1 MCFQR
6 FPIFVCKLYVQ
17 SYIQKQKIM
26 YRDCKDGVTVLTILD
41 TRRPKQNGLYPV
53 KVQVIFK
60 RVQKYYSTGKEL
72 SIKYWERMPDSKSA
86 ELSKT
91 RNSIKN
97 SYDLILKNV
106 EDLASKGEFSFDSL
120 NVRLGKAAGE
130 ILNNTFK
137 VKIEALE
144 ANEQI
149 NTRNYYQNVL
159 NCIEQYAGNNFPLDS
174 ITVDWL
180 RKFEKHL
187 LQNRNYTTVGMYMR
201 ALKAI
206 INDSITA
213 GALKLSQYPF
223 GRGKY
228 EIPEGVGRKKALNL
242 EQIAQIV
249 KYSDDSE
256 ATEKYKDLWFFSYL
270 CNGINIA
277 DLIMLKYNNIE
288 EGEIFFIRKKTIRRS
303 KSRKEIRASITP
315 EMESIIKKWGN
326 PKSPDSYIFPF
337 LKGDEDAEQQ
347 VKVASDIIRRINRR
361 MNAIG
366 EALKIGKISTY
377 TARHSF
383 ATVLKRSGTNLS
395 FISESLGH
403 ANLKTTESYLASF
416 EKEERQKNAALLT
429 NF

>member
-53 KVQVIFK
+53 KIQVIFK

-72 SIKYWERMPDSKSA
+72 SIKYWERIHDSKSA

-159 NCIEQYAGNNFPLDS
+159 NCIEQYAGNNVPLDS

-256 ATEKYKDLWFFSYL
+256 ATEKYRDLWFFSYL

-277 DLIMLKYNNIE
+277 DLIMLKYKNIE

-326 PKSPDSYIFPF
+326 PKSPDNYIFPF

-361 MNAIG
+361 MNTIG
-366 EALKIGKISTY
+366 EVLKIGKISTY

>member
-1 MCFQR
+1 M
-6 FPIFVCKLYVQ
+6 
-17 SYIQKQKIM
+17 
-26 YRDCKDGVTVLTILD
+26 
-41 TRRPKQNGLYPV
+41 
-53 KVQVIFK
+53 
-60 RVQKYYSTGKEL
+60 
-72 SIKYWERMPDSKSA
+72 
-86 ELSKT
+86 
-91 RNSIKN
+91 
-97 SYDLILKNV
+97 
-106 EDLASKGEFSFDSL
+106 ASKGEFSFDSL

-130 ILNNTFK
+130 ILNNVFK

-159 NCIEQYAGNNFPLDS
+159 NCIEQYAGNNIPLDS

-187 LQNRNYTTVGMYMR
+187 LLERNYTTVGMYMR

-213 GALKLSQYPF
+213 GALKQSQYPF

-249 KYSDDSE
+249 KYSDGSE
-256 ATEKYKDLWFFSYL
+256 ATEKYRDLWFFSYL

-277 DLIMLKYNNIE
+277 DLIMLKYKNIE

-326 PKSPDSYIFPF
+326 PKSPDNYIFPF

-347 VKVASDIIRRINRR
+347 VKVTSDIIRRINRR
-361 MNAIG
+361 MNTIG
-366 EALKIGKISTY
+366 EVLKIGKISTY

>member
-1 MCFQR
+1 MQ
-6 FPIFVCKLYVQ
+6 
-17 SYIQKQKIM
+17 IM

-72 SIKYWERMPDSKSA
+72 SIKDWERMPDSKSA

-130 ILNNTFK
+130 ILDNTFK

-159 NCIEQYAGNNFPLDS
+159 NCIEQYAGNNIPLDS

-187 LQNRNYTTVGMYMR
+187 LLNRNYTTVGMYMR

-249 KYSDDSE
+249 KYSDGSE
-256 ATEKYKDLWFFSYL
+256 ATEKYRDLWFFSYL

-277 DLIMLKYNNIE
+277 DLIMLKYKNIE

-326 PKSPDSYIFPF
+326 PKSPDNYIFPF

>member
-1 MCFQR
+1 LCFQR

-26 YRDCKDGVTVLTILD
+26 YRDCKDGVTVLTISD

-72 SIKYWERMPDSKSA
+72 SIKDWERMPDSKSA

-130 ILNNTFK
+130 ILNNTFN

-159 NCIEQYAGNNFPLDS
+159 NCIEQYAGNNIPLAS

-187 LQNRNYTTVGMYMR
+187 LLNRNYTTVGMYMR
-201 ALKAI
+201 AIKAI

-249 KYSDDSE
+249 KYSDGSE
-256 ATEKYKDLWFFSYL
+256 ATEKYRDLWFFSYL

-277 DLIMLKYNNIE
+277 DLIMLKYKNIE

-326 PKSPDSYIFPF
+326 PKSPDNYIFPF
-337 LKGDEDAEQQ
+337 LKGDEDAELCG
-347 VKVASDIIRRINRR
+347 R
-361 MNAIG
+361 
-366 EALKIGKISTY
+366 
-377 TARHSF
+377 
-383 ATVLKRSGTNLS
+383 
-395 FISESLGH
+395 
-403 ANLKTTESYLASF
+403 TEKDHVGIL
-416 EKEERQKNAALLT
+416 EERSKVDHGTDRDKDQYREQLRCDT
-429 NF
+429 RVEQNFQETGCRVGIQ

>member
-1 MCFQR
+1 M
-6 FPIFVCKLYVQ
+6 YVQ

-53 KVQVIFK
+53 KIQVIFK

-72 SIKYWERMPDSKSA
+72 SIKYWERIHDSKSA

-159 NCIEQYAGNNFPLDS
+159 NCIEQYAGNNVPLDS

-256 ATEKYKDLWFFSYL
+256 ATEKYRDLWFFSYL

-277 DLIMLKYNNIE
+277 DLIMLKYKNIE

-326 PKSPDSYIFPF
+326 PKSPDNYIFPF

-361 MNAIG
+361 MNTIG
-366 EALKIGKISTY
+366 EVLKIGKISTY